1 MTAAVAKE
9 HKKNSLK
16 FAKVGISRKPRQVDK
31 ISIAPNGVIY
41 GNFMVI
47 PSEFGSFAMRLVFR
61 GLLSGVS
68 L

>member
-1 MTAAVAKE
+1 MTAAVAAE
-9 HKKNSLK
+9 HRETFKL
-16 FAKVGISRKPRQVDK
+16 AEVGISRKPRRVDR

-47 PSEFGSFAMRLVFR
+47 PSEFSSFAMRLVFR